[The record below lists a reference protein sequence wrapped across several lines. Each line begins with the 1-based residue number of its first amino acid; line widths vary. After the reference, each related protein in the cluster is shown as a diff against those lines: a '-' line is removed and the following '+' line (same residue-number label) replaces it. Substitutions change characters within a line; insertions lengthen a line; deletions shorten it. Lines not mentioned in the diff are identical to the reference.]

1 MDLNQIQPKTTVA
14 AIISGLQG
22 DDEYILITKRRISQI
37 VLILF
42 RNKK

>member
-14 AIISGLQG
+14 VIISRLQG
-22 DDEYILITKRRISQI
+22 DDEYIVITKHRISQI
-37 VLILF
+37 LLILF